1 MSAPKRPVPLHER
14 VERILES
21 GDMRL
26 IYGLA
31 VPLLIAIGFIVA
43 LAFSGKTWLVAPLV
57 LVIVALIG
65 IIVIG
70 FNQMLDDDEPDDEQE
85 AGEQPGA

>member
-14 VERILES
+14 VERILGS

-65 IIVIG
+65 IIVVG
-70 FNQMLDDDEPDDEQE
+70 FNQMLDDDAPEDDEEE
-85 AGEQPGA
+85 AG

>member
-14 VERILES
+14 VERILGS

-26 IYGLA
+26 VYGLA
-31 VPLLIAIGFIVA
+31 VPLVIAVGFIVA

-65 IIVIG
+65 IIVVG
-70 FNQMLDDDEPDDEQE
+70 FNQMLEDEEPDDEEE
-85 AGEQPGA
+85 AG